1 MTPTVIAF
9 LALGFVGLVLVLA
22 EVPALSR
29 DRLADRLRPHTPGGL
44 PHRTRAGVLSVAS
57 FRDVIGPIARDLGA
71 RMAAIFGIDEDL
83 AVRLE
88 RVDANEDPTSFRL
101 RQLGWTAAA
110 MVGGIIIAAILAV
123 PKLAAGL
130 LVIGSPVLA
139 FLIVEQ
145 SLAKRSTA
153 YQRALA
159 AELPVVTE
167 QIGMLLG
174 AGYSLGS
181 ALPRIAQRGAGVCSA
196 DLLRV
201 MSRVRTGLS
210 EIDALRE
217 WATVARVDSLERLV
231 SVMAL
236 HREATDLTCLL
247 SEEAKSMR
255 RDAQRARIES
265 IERRSQQV
273 WIPVTVATL
282 IPGVI
287 FMAVPFIDAL
297 SLFSSGR

>member
-1 MTPTVIAF
+1 MTRIVVVF

-29 DRLADRLRPHTPGGL
+29 DRLADRLRPHTPGG
-44 PHRTRAGVLSVAS
+44 PAHRTRSGVLSVAS
-57 FRDVIGPIARDLGA
+57 FREVMGPVARDLGA
-71 RMAAIFGIDEDL
+71 RMAALFGIDEDL

-88 RVDANEDPTSFRL
+88 RVHANEDPTSFRL
-101 RQLGWTAAA
+101 RQLGWTVAALVGGVIAAA
-110 MVGGIIIAAILAV
+110 LPTV
-123 PKLAAGL
+123 PKPAAGL
-130 LVIGSPVLA
+130 LVVGGPVLA
-139 FLIVEQ
+139 FLVVEQ
-145 SLAKRSTA
+145 GLAKRSTA

-167 QIGMLLG
+167 QLGMLLG

-181 ALPRIAQRGAGVCSA
+181 ALPRIAQRGGGVCSA
-196 DLLRV
+196 DLVRV
-201 MSRVRTGLS
+201 MTRVRTGLS

-217 WATVARVDSLERLV
+217 WAAVARVESLERLV

-236 HREATDLTCLL
+236 HREATDLTRLL

-282 IPGVI
+282 VPGVI

-297 SLFSSGR
+297 SLFSAGR